1 MGRHLRIP
9 LGKPYTL
16 LVGVGGV
23 GSGIFFEVDGDHT
36 IGRNESRLGRLLDVR
51 DYCKLH
57 IITHYVALMLGSGT
71 PGSRFRVVPIGKVGN
86 DANGHRLVEEMVA
99 AGLDTRFVEIVPD
112 RPTLLSVCFQYPDAS
127 GGNIT
132 TSESAAS
139 LLSAVDIQ
147 RVEPVLRAAGD
158 RSIVLAVPEVPL
170 EARCRLLELGTQ
182 HGAFRAAS
190 FTSTEMIEVLDSD
203 LLEQVDLLAINEDE
217 GSALTGGD
225 FDPVA
230 PERFLDQLAALF
242 RKQNHG
248 MLAVL
253 SAGKAGAYAFDG
265 TWTFVPA
272 FEVDV
277 ASTAGAGD
285 ALFGG
290 TISGIVAGME
300 LRLAVEFGVLLASY
314 SVTSP
319 HTIHPEASLET
330 LLLLAREKRNSLT
343 DELLERIESEC
354 LE

>member
-1 MGRHLRIP
+1 MGRYLKIP
-9 LGKPYTL
+9 SGNPYTL

-23 GSGIFFEVDGDHT
+23 GSGIFFELDGDHT

-57 IITHYVALMLGSGT
+57 IITHYVARMLGSST
-71 PGSRFRVVPIGKVGN
+71 PGSRFQVVPIAKVGD
-86 DANGHRLVEEMVA
+86 DANGHRLVEEMA
-99 AGLDTRFVEIVPD
+99 AVGLDTRFVEIVPD
-112 RPTLLSVCFQYPDAS
+112 RPTLLSVCFQYPDGS

-139 LLSAVDIQ
+139 LVSAVDIQ
-147 RVEPVLRAAGD
+147 RLEPALRAEGD
-158 RSIVLAVPEVPL
+158 KSIVLAVPEVPL

-182 HGAFRAAS
+182 YEAFRAAS
-190 FTSTEMIEVLDSD
+190 FTSTEMIEVLDAA

-217 GSALTGGD
+217 GSALVGGD
-225 FDPVA
+225 FDPSA
-230 PERFLDQLAALF
+230 PEEFLDQLAALF
-242 RKQNHG
+242 RKQNRE

-265 TWTFVPA
+265 AWTFVPSLK
-272 FEVDV
+272 VDV
-277 ASTAGAGD
+277 AGTSGAGD

-300 LRLAVEFGVLLASY
+300 LRVAVELGVLLASY

-330 LLLLAREKRNSLT
+330 LLLFAGKKRISLT
-343 DELLERIESEC
+343 DELSESIESEC
-354 LE
+354 LG